1 MSTAKKRRNERLALL
16 REKPPREL
24 NDDDMRRIR
33 FTQTQIHTQ
42 FSNNCS
48 QMDVFDTCFAIKFGL
63 MSVEELPAIR
73 IYEYGG
79 HLWSIDN
86 RRLWI
91 MRESG
96 KYCYEGPYT
105 KEHSVS
111 RFMEF
116 EYKYS
121 CLHGTSGKNIQFHSK
136 DPATCCR
143 DAWNSDTLDGHE
155 MIDHLELTVD
165 EFRFLIQCPIHHSS
179 SCKCLEVIP
188 DKTRTAS
195 LQQALSKRCRLIRQ
209 LVRKTNCTL
218 NADEKQLLNRFDEP
232 NEEETLEEI
241 FAKWLL

>member
-1 MSTAKKRRNERLALL
+1 MTTSKKRRNERLALL
-16 REKPPREL
+16 LEKPPRKL
-24 NDDDMRRIR
+24 NVNDMRRIR
-33 FTQTQIHTQ
+33 FTQTHIHTQ
-42 FSNNCS
+42 FSNNCLH
-48 QMDVFDTCFAIKFGL
+48 MDVFDTCFAVKFGW

-86 RRLWI
+86 LRLWI

-96 KYCYEGPYT
+96 KYNYEGPYT

-121 CLHGTSGKNIQFHSK
+121 SLRGTSGKNIQFHSN
-136 DPATCCR
+136 DLISCCR
-143 DAWNSDTLDGHE
+143 DAWNSDTLDEHE
-155 MIDHLELTVD
+155 LIDHLKLTVD
-165 EFRFLIQCPIHHSS
+165 ELRFLIQCPIHHSLT
-179 SCKCLEVIP
+179 CECLEVIP
-188 DKTRTAS
+188 DKTRTTS

-209 LVRKTNCTL
+209 LVKKTNCAL
-218 NADEKQLLNRFDEP
+218 SVNEKQLLNRLDEP

-241 FAKWLL
+241 FGRWLL